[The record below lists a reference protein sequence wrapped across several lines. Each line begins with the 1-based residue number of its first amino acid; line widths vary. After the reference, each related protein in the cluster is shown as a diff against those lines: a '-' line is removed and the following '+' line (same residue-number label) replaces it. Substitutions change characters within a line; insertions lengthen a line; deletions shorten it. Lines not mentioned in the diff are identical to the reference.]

1 MFFLGRMIFIL
12 YNMNDCEKRN
22 KYLNMHQLEMRSFE
36 KIYSRQEYINV
47 IKVTS
52 AAILI

>member
-1 MFFLGRMIFIL
+1 MFIYIF
-12 YNMNDCEKRN
+12 NMNDCEKRN
-22 KYLNMHQLEMRSFE
+22 EYLNMHQLEMRSFE